1 MEPHPSLNTTVM
13 SERIFKIITVLAT
26 VCVIG
31 TASAG
36 ELTHEFKNPS
46 FSGQGYSN
54 HVLAIE
60 QLRYQREKEI
70 QEKKEAQ
77 AAKLARELEQT
88 TLNKFINNVESR
100 IYAQLSKQ
108 MVDNMFTDSGA
119 TSGTASIEGAT
130 IYWIKDTSSDT
141 ISITVTEADGSL
153 TEITVPL
160 TGFGF

>member
-1 MEPHPSLNTTVM
+1 MNKTLLISIVTMFLTT
-13 SERIFKIITVLAT
+13 A
-26 VCVIG
+26 VIG
-31 TASAG
+31 S

-54 HVLAIE
+54 HVLALE

-70 QEKKEAQ
+70 QEKKEAA

-119 TSGTASIEGAT
+119 TSGTANIEGAT
-130 IYWIKDTSSDT
+130 IYWIKDVSSDT

>member
-1 MEPHPSLNTTVM
+1 MCVM
-13 SERIFKIITVLAT
+13 SERIYKIFLA
-26 VCVIG
+26 VILIIS
-31 TASAG
+31 TANAS
-36 ELTHEFKNPS
+36 ELTHEFKNPA
-46 FSGQGYSN
+46 FSGNGYSN

-70 QEKKEAQ
+70 QDKKDAA
-77 AAKLARELEQT
+77 AAKLERELEQT

-108 MVDNMFTDSGA
+108 MVDNMFTDDGS
-119 TSGTASIEGAT
+119 TSGTATIEGAT

-141 ISITVTEADGSL
+141 ISIQITEEDGTL
-153 TEITVPL
+153 TSITVPL

>member
-1 MEPHPSLNTTVM
+1 M
-13 SERIFKIITVLAT
+13 SEQIYKIVLSFLLITG
-26 VCVIG
+26 I
-31 TASAG
+31 SNAG

-46 FSGQGYSN
+46 FSGNGYSN

-70 QEKKEAQ
+70 QDKKDAA

-119 TSGTASIEGAT
+119 TSGTANIEGAT
-130 IYWIKDTSSDT
+130 IYWIKDVSSDT

>member
-1 MEPHPSLNTTVM
+1 M
-13 SERIFKIITVLAT
+13 SERFIKIFLTVILL
-26 VCVIG
+26 IG
-31 TASAG
+31 SAHAS
-36 ELTHEFKNPS
+36 ELTHDFKNPA
-46 FSGQGYSN
+46 FSGNGYSN

-70 QEKKEAQ
+70 QDKKDAA
-77 AAKLARELEQT
+77 AAKLERELEQT

-108 MVDNMFTDSGA
+108 MVDNMFTDDGS
-119 TSGTASIEGAT
+119 TSGTATIEGAT

-141 ISITVTEADGSL
+141 ISIQITEEDGTL
-153 TEITVPL
+153 TSITVPL

>member
-1 MEPHPSLNTTVM
+1 M
-13 SERIFKIITVLAT
+13 SERIFKIITVLMT
-26 VCVIG
+26 VFVMN
-31 TASAG
+31 TASSG
-36 ELTHEFKNPS
+36 ELVHEFKNPS

-70 QEKKEAQ
+70 REKLESE
-77 AAKLARELEQT
+77 AAKAKRELEQT

-119 TSGTASIEGAT
+119 TSGTANIEGAS
-130 IYWIKDTSSDT
+130 IYWVKDVSADT

-153 TEITVPL
+153 TQITVPL

>member
-1 MEPHPSLNTTVM
+1 MNKTFLISIVTMFFTT
-13 SERIFKIITVLAT
+13 A
-26 VCVIG
+26 VIG
-31 TASAG
+31 G

-46 FSGQGYSN
+46 FSGNGYSN
-54 HVLAIE
+54 HVLALE

-70 QEKKEAQ
+70 QEKKEAA

-119 TSGTASIEGAT
+119 TSGTANIEGAT
-130 IYWIKDTSSDT
+130 IYWIKDVSSDT

>member
-1 MEPHPSLNTTVM
+1 MCVM
-13 SERIFKIITVLAT
+13 SERIYKIFLA
-26 VCVIG
+26 VILMIS
-31 TASAG
+31 TANAS
-36 ELTHEFKNPS
+36 ELTHEFKNPA
-46 FSGQGYSN
+46 FSGNGYSN

-70 QEKKEAQ
+70 QDKKDAA
-77 AAKLARELEQT
+77 AAKLERELEQT

-108 MVDNMFTDSGA
+108 MVDNMFTDDGS
-119 TSGTASIEGAT
+119 TSGTATIEGAT

-141 ISITVTEADGSL
+141 ISIQITEEDGTL
-153 TEITVPL
+153 TSITVPL

>member
-1 MEPHPSLNTTVM
+1 M
-13 SERIFKIITVLAT
+13 SERIFKIITVLTA
-26 VCVIG
+26 VFVMS
-31 TASAG
+31 TASAV

-70 QEKKEAQ
+70 REKLESE
-77 AAKLARELEQT
+77 AAKAKREQEQT

-130 IYWIKDTSSDT
+130 IYWVKDVSADT

>member
-1 MEPHPSLNTTVM
+1 MNKTLLISIVTMFLTT
-13 SERIFKIITVLAT
+13 A
-26 VCVIG
+26 VIG
-31 TASAG
+31 S

-54 HVLAIE
+54 HVLALE

-70 QEKKEAQ
+70 QEKKEAA

-108 MVDNMFTDSGA
+108 MVDNMFTDDGS
-119 TSGTASIEGAT
+119 TSGTATIEGAT

-141 ISITVTEADGSL
+141 ISIQITEANGTL